1 MIESQNKKIILVVE
15 DDHELRQLY
24 RRALVMEGFD
34 VREANNGYTALVML
48 ETHNP
53 DLIVLDLGLPV
64 VSGHYIQQEIAAR
77 SEARRIPVL
86 VVTGSTDD
94 LSRLDVE
101 CVLRKPIAPDEL
113 VDAARRCLRM
123 SGNP

>member
-1 MIESQNKKIILVVE
+1 
-15 DDHELRQLY
+15 
-24 RRALVMEGFD
+24 MEGFD